1 MKKGLSI
8 ILLVTYFV
16 VSTGFTVNLHY
27 CMDKLQ
33 SWEFVATEKDKYDQ
47 CGMDKKENACCH
59 DEVKVLMLQQDIS
72 KVQASAYNFSLPVL
86 VSYTTSYLLLPFK
99 NVNTTRLFFFH
110 SPPLISK
117 QDTYL
122 DNCVFRI

>member
-8 ILLVTYFV
+8 ILLLIYFT
-16 VSTGFTVNLHY
+16 VSTGFKVNLHY
-27 CMDKLQ
+27 CMDEIQ
-33 SWEFVATEKDKYDQ
+33 WWELGTTDDQ
-47 CGMDKKENACCH
+47 KCDLCGMDTQDSGCYR

-86 VSYTTSYLLLPFK
+86 VSYTTYYLLLPFK